1 MDADLPNTAKRTG
14 SPSLPLP
21 VDRERIPLRRL
32 IRFCAGLVAIA
43 GSVALLG
50 WLLGSPFL
58 SSLGSG
64 KIPVAPSTAVFFIFY
79 AATLF
84 LRSRTPHRWAYRTGL
99 AITSAGAVIALA
111 LLILSS
117 QGIYLDAE
125 HLGITIMNP
134 ADRTLIIGHMSP
146 ATAAC
151 FLLASLSFFFS
162 AAKHPRSA
170 TAAAWLAALLAGSGF
185 VFVLAYIYGAPLLYG
200 SSYIPPAALTS
211 LAFLFLG
218 IALFALALP
227 PARLAR
233 LQRESPP
240 RILSIFILIFF
251 LLTAGIV
258 ISGFLAYRSH
268 EQDHLN
274 TIGRQLS
281 AIAEL
286 KVNEL
291 MQYRRE
297 RMEDA
302 ILLSDNASFSALVR
316 RHLENPED
324 TANGRQLQE
333 WLDKLQ
339 AHYQYDQIR
348 LLDAHG
354 VTRLSV
360 PANLKPASKVIAQ
373 RLSDILKSGQ
383 VPIQDFYQHDYNG
396 RIYLAVLVPILD
408 PQDGNRP
415 LGLLS
420 IRINPEQHLYPF
432 IQRWPVPSQTAE
444 TLLIRREGEEVVFLN
459 ELRFQKDTALRLR
472 FPLKQADLPAARAV
486 LGRTGVAKGR
496 DYRGVPVIADMRP
509 IPDSPWFLISKMDTA
524 EAYAPL
530 REQLWL
536 IGGFVVVLLIGVG
549 AIMAFA
555 WQRQRVDFLRERL
568 ETAAALKNLNRVYA
582 MLSNINQTI
591 VRVRDQQEL
600 FRTACRIAVEDGGF
614 RLACIDLLD
623 TTSGAVTQAA
633 SAGLDDDYHTRLC
646 TTLENTSS
654 DLGPIESSIREGRYS
669 IVNDIEQYDRLAPWR
684 AEALQR
690 GYLSLAIFPLV
701 VFDTVRGAISLYA
714 DEPHFFNANE
724 VKLLDELA
732 LDISFALEFSEQE
745 ESRRKAEAALR
756 ESQQLFATV
765 ASTSPA
771 LIWMSDL
778 DKCRIWFNEPW
789 LAFTGRTVVEEMG
802 DGWTAGVHPDD
813 LAHCLQ
819 AYTEAFEARKPF
831 AMEYRLR
838 RHDGEYRWLL
848 DQGQPRDDAS
858 GVFAGYIGSCL
869 DLTEHRTLEKQ
880 MRHAVKMESIGTLA
894 GGVAH
899 DFNNI
904 LMAIIGYG
912 QLALMGMAQNDPQRL
927 NIQHILEGADR
938 AARLT
943 KDLLLFS
950 RKQISE
956 RKPVDL
962 NEIIKTVEK
971 FIVRVIGEDIACETR
986 LPDEPLTVLADSYQ
1000 LEQVLMNFATNAR
1013 DAMPKGGTFS
1023 ITAEQIM
1030 LLPDFIAAHGFGRP
1044 GPYARLTVADNGC
1057 GMDEQTR
1064 NRIFEPFF
1072 TTKDVGKGTGL
1083 GLAVVYGIIK
1093 QHEGYINVYSE
1104 PGQGATFRIYLPLIV
1119 ANTPKKE
1126 SEKQEAVPA
1135 HGTETILVAEDDES
1149 LRTLAQKALS
1159 QFGYTVIEAVDGEEA
1174 VRKFKENQS
1183 SIQLLLFDI
1192 IMPKMNGQEAYE
1204 AINKIRPGVKT
1215 IFMSGYAPEMIHEK
1229 AGLGEAVPLLAKP
1242 LSPTELL
1249 KKVRE
1254 TLDR

>member
-1 MDADLPNTAKRTG
+1 MPFALRKKASDLPPQPIAG
-14 SPSLPLP
+14 
-21 VDRERIPLRRL
+21 ERIPLPLL
-32 IRFCAGLVAIA
+32 IRLCAGLVAIT

-64 KIPVAPSTAVFFIFY
+64 KIPVAPSTAVFFVLY

-84 LRSRTPHRWAYRTGL
+84 LRSRTPRRWAYWTGL

-111 LLILSS
+111 LLLLSS

-125 HLGITIMNP
+125 HLGITVMNP

-162 AAKHPRSA
+162 AAKHPWSA
-170 TAAAWLAALLAGSGF
+170 TAAAWLAALLAGIGF

-211 LAFLFLG
+211 LAFMVLG
-218 IALFALALP
+218 VALFALALP

-233 LQRESPP
+233 LQGESPP
-240 RILSIFILIFF
+240 RILSTFILIFF

-274 TIGRQLS
+274 AIGRQLS

-286 KVNEL
+286 KVSDL

-297 RMEDA
+297 RMADA

-333 WLDKLQ
+333 WLVNFQ
-339 AHYQYDQIR
+339 THYQYTQVR
-348 LLDAHG
+348 LFDTSGA
-354 VTRLSV
+354 TRLSA
-360 PANLKPASKVIAQ
+360 PMNLGPASSGELEMLQSNRPA
-373 RLSDILKSGQ
+373 LSD
-383 VPIQDFYQHDYNG
+383 FYRSDNNQ
-396 RIYLAVLVPILD
+396 RVYLALSVPILD
-408 PQDGNRP
+408 PRNDNRP
-415 LGLLS
+415 LGMLS
-420 IRINPEQHLYPF
+420 LRIDPEQHLYPF

-472 FPLKQADLPAARAV
+472 FPLNQADLPAARAV
-486 LGRTGVAKGR
+486 LGRTGVAKGL

-536 IGGFVVVLLIGVG
+536 IGGFVVVLLIGLG
-549 AIMAFA
+549 AVMAFA
-555 WQRQRVDFLRERL
+555 WQHQRVAFLRERL

-582 MLSNINQTI
+582 VLSNINQAI
-591 VRVRDQQEL
+591 VRVRDPQEL
-600 FRTACRIAVEDGGF
+600 FQAACRIAVEDGGF
-614 RLACIDLLD
+614 RLACIDLFD
-623 TTSGAVTQAA
+623 KASGAVIQAA
-633 SAGLDDDYHTRLC
+633 SAGTDDDYLGGLC
-646 TTLENTSS
+646 TTLGDTTL
-654 DLGPIESSIREGRYS
+654 DPGPIESSIREGRYS
-669 IVNDIEQYDRLAPWR
+669 IVNDIEQYDHNAPWR
-684 AEALQR
+684 AEALRR

-701 VFDTVRGAISLYA
+701 VFDTVRGAISFYA
-714 DEPHFFNANE
+714 GEPHFFNANE

-745 ESRRKAEAALR
+745 ESRGKAEAALR

-778 DKCRIWFNEPW
+778 DKCRIWFNKPW
-789 LAFTGRTVVEEMG
+789 LTFTGRTMAEEMG

-813 LAHCLQ
+813 LAHCLH
-819 AYTEAFEARKPF
+819 AYTEAFEAQQPF

-912 QLALMGMAQNDPQRL
+912 QLALMGMAQDDPQRL
-927 NIQHILEGADR
+927 NIQHMLEGADR

-962 NEIIKTVEK
+962 NGIVKTVEK

-1023 ITAEQIM
+1023 ITAEQTI

-1072 TTKDVGKGTGL
+1072 TTKGVGKGTGL

-1119 ANTPKKE
+1119 ADMPKKE
-1126 SEKQEAVPA
+1126 NEKQEAVPA

-1149 LRTLAQKALS
+1149 LRTLAKTALTR
-1159 QFGYTVIEAVDGEEA
+1159 FGYTVIEAVDGEEA
-1174 VRKFKENQS
+1174 VQKFKENQAG
-1183 SIQLLLFDI
+1183 IQLLLFDI

-1204 AINKIRPGVKT
+1204 AINKILPGVKT
-1215 IFMSGYAPEMIHEK
+1215 IFMSGYAPEMVREK
-1229 AGLGEAVPLLAKP
+1229 AGMGEAVPLLAKP

-1249 KKVRE
+1249 RKVRE